1 MENTSPVNIAPV
13 GCLKGKP
20 LCPYPTFIF
29 PIPNA
34 DPRNPCRGVSV
45 TCTFAE
51 KEHLSLITSE
61 KLQQDANYLDL
72 NQKLSGGKA
81 TVSYNGNTKQCVATF
96 TDLKIHVSG
105 FSVLEKGRWK
115 KKTKKDFVRRFLV
128 VIGRSDVSDTVLF
141 EEVLPIDVYTHSA
154 QLSSGQVYVNS
165 VSPTVGKSQFQNE
178 IAITGGGFCAPSFV
192 FFLHENDTQ
201 EDYNAAII
209 TEQDTACIRC
219 VTPELP
225 NGRSNII
232 VYSGG
237 MPSNRDFVYQ
247 FSHKPQLNKN
257 EKRVDITAENRIAA
271 LPEDCPSI
279 PPDSYD
285 WVYPSFVEKALEM
298 FCNPEMPDN
307 FPFGQLKRH
316 VAAGFGKVSYLEYY
330 LRSILEDDDIDD
342 DTKDLRKGEFLE
354 AEDELGATPLF
365 ISAWFDRLN
374 CFEYLLEQGAK
385 IDTENFDGNTCIHAA
400 ARNGSV
406 NIMQMAIEHNIDV
419 NALNKS
425 KESALFYAAAS
436 GSLPAVSLLLSRK
449 AKINIQNDAGETPL
463 HWACYENHEEIIA
476 CLLKAGAD
484 PKIQDKEGV
493 SPVDLGVD
501 ASSFE
506 SEAAKARKP
515 ERRDSGSKLT
525 PTKIVPGRAI
535 NTSATKAAAAVTTS
549 VNSSSL
555 SNSNNQDK
563 QKAKQTATTNSS
575 HPPTNGG
582 SNGVKIDNSGGGSS
596 SSTSRTSK
604 GTSSTAAKGK
614 FMKNIKNK
622 KKTLFKKKKK
632 GTGTGNDYE
641 DFTVSAPFEVRHGV
655 HVDFNSTTGFSGL
668 PSEWEALLASSGIDK
683 EEVVKKQSSS
693 IRCIRFC

>member
-1 MENTSPVNIAPV
+1 
-13 GCLKGKP
+13 
-20 LCPYPTFIF
+20 
-29 PIPNA
+29 
-34 DPRNPCRGVSV
+34 
-45 TCTFAE
+45 
-51 KEHLSLITSE
+51 LSNLTSE
-61 KLQQDANYLDL
+61 KLQQDVNFLDL

-81 TVSYNGNTKQCVATF
+81 TVSYNANTKQCVATF
-96 TDLKIHVSG
+96 TDLKIHISG

-115 KKTKKDFVRRFLV
+115 KRTKKDFIRRFLV

-165 VSPTVGKSQFQNE
+165 VTPTVGKSQFQNE
-178 IAITGGGFCAPSFV
+178 IGITGGGFCAPCFV

-237 MPSNRDFVYQ
+237 MPSNRDFAYQ
-247 FSHKPQLNKN
+247 FSHKPQLNKH
-257 EKRVDITAENRIAA
+257 EKRIDITSENRIAA

-330 LRSILEDDDIDD
+330 LRSILEDDDMDD
-342 DTKDLRKGEFLE
+342 DTKEIRKGEFLE
-354 AEDELGATPLF
+354 AEDELGSTPLF

-406 NIMQMAIEHNIDV
+406 NIMQMAIEHNIEV

-449 AKINIQNDAGETPL
+449 AKINIQNEAGETPL
-463 HWACYENHEEIIA
+463 HWACYENHEEIIS

-493 SPVDLGVD
+493 SPADLGADTSSVD
-501 ASSFE
+501 AD
-506 SEAAKARKP
+506 AKSRKGP

-525 PTKIVPGRAI
+525 PTKIVPGRVI
-535 NTSATKAAAAVTTS
+535 NTSATKSVAGPTAS
-549 VNSSSL
+549 VNNSSL
-555 SNSNNQDK
+555 SNSNQDK
-563 QKAKQTATTNSS
+563 PKAKQTTSNNSS
-575 HPPTNGG
+575 HSTTNG
-582 SNGVKIDNSGGGSS
+582 SNGVKTDISGSS
-596 SSTSRTSK
+596 STTRTSK

-622 KKTLFKKKKK
+622 KKTLFPKSKKKK
-632 GTGTGNDYE
+632 NQ
-641 DFTVSAPFEVRHGV
+641 RHG
-655 HVDFNSTTGFSGL
+655 
-668 PSEWEALLASSGIDK
+668 K
-683 EEVVKKQSSS
+683 
-693 IRCIRFC
+693 